1 MLRIDCPECGEEWA
15 VSPKNL
21 VRGSQLQCQ
30 ECESMLVVVSEKP
43 LKVEVDSE
51 SELGDDDE
59 FEEFEDDD
67 ED

>member
-1 MLRIDCPECGEEWA
+1 MRRVVCPECGEEWT
-15 VSPKNL
+15 VSPEDL
-21 VRGSQLQCQ
+21 VRDTQLQCE
-30 ECESMLVVVSEKP
+30 ECGSILVVVSENP
-43 LKVEVDSE
+43 LKLEVDGE